1 MTLLKKP
8 IHDES
13 VNDENDANKRLPQ
26 TNWSVIVPAG
36 GAGFVVGM
44 IVRVV
49 VVVGVLVFFT
59 AKERSDLHAIRKAK
73 G

>member
-1 MTLLKKP
+1 
-8 IHDES
+8 
-13 VNDENDANKRLPQ
+13 
-26 TNWSVIVPAG
+26 VIVPAG
-36 GAGFVVGM
+36 GARFVVGM